1 MTDQVRKLSSKG
13 LSATLLGSTQRK
25 KNVLQEV
32 ETGLYLQSFYS
43 KQRKKPIDVFLNM
56 ATSNRIYPIAVD
68 EVHLY
73 VTLGIMLGIT
83 KSLLYIIV
91 EKFIKTVILPL
102 YNYV

>member
-1 MTDQVRKLSSKG
+1 MTDQVIIRKLSSKG
-13 LSATLLGSTQRK
+13 LSATLLGSTQKEKECAARSR
-25 KNVLQEV
+25 NC
-32 ETGLYLQSFYS
+32 LQSFYS

-83 KSLLYIIV
+83 KSLLYM
-91 EKFIKTVILPL
+91 
-102 YNYV
+102 YNYNSGKVHKNGNLTSI

>member
-1 MTDQVRKLSSKG
+1 M
-13 LSATLLGSTQRK
+13 
-25 KNVLQEV
+25 LQEV
-32 ETGLYLQSFYS
+32 ETALYLQSFYS

-73 VTLGIMLGIT
+73 VTLGIM
-83 KSLLYIIV
+83 

>member
-1 MTDQVRKLSSKG
+1 M
-13 LSATLLGSTQRK
+13 
-25 KNVLQEV
+25 LQEV

-43 KQRKKPIDVFLNM
+43 MQRKKPIDVFLNM

-68 EVHLY
+68 EIHLY
-73 VTLGIMLGIT
+73 VTLRIMLGIT